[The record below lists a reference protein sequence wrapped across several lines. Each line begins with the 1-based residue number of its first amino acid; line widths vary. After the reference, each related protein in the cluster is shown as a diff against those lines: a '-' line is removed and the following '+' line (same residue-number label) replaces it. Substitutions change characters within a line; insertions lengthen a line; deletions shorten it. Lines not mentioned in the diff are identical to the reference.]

1 MKIYPHLKP
10 LLFKIDPETAH
21 RAAIRALAAGI
32 VPSQPILAHGPLHT
46 RVSGVD
52 FRHPVCLAAG
62 FDKNAEAAVPL
73 FAQGFAAVECGTVTP
88 RPQAGNPKPRMFR
101 LVEDEAVI
109 NRLGFNNEGLE
120 ALRRRLQTAHGKLAQ
135 VRSRGGVLGIN
146 IGKNKDSEDAVA
158 DYVTMLQGVAE
169 YADYV
174 TVNISSPNTP
184 GLRDMQAGSALS
196 ELLDAVCAARDKLSA
211 RVPLWLKVAPDLTD
225 EQVGAMV
232 ETLRAYP
239 LDALIISNTT
249 ISRPTLKSESQNEQG
264 GLSGKPLFALS
275 TDRLK
280 LFHRLTEGRIPLVG
294 VGGIA
299 SAEDAY
305 AKIRAGA
312 SLVQLYS
319 ALAYQGFALVT
330 DIRRGLAA
338 ALERDGFAHVSEAVG
353 IDAKSVS

>member
-1 MKIYPHLKP
+1 MKIYPLLKP
-10 LLFKIDPETAH
+10 VLFTIDPETAH
-21 RAAIRALAAGI
+21 RAAIRALAAGL
-32 VPSQPILAHGPLHT
+32 VPSQPVLAHGPLNI
-46 RVSGVD
+46 RVSGIN
-52 FRHPVCLAAG
+52 FRHPIGLAAG

-73 FAQGFAAVECGTVTP
+73 FAQGFASVECGTVTP
-88 RPQAGNPKPRMFR
+88 RPQQGNPKPRMFR
-101 LVEDEAVI
+101 LPEDEAVI
-109 NRLGFNNEGLE
+109 NRLGFNNDGLD
-120 ALRRRLQTAHGKLAQ
+120 ALRRRLQTAQGKLAQ
-135 VRSRGGVLGIN
+135 VRAHGGVLGIN

-174 TVNISSPNTP
+174 TINISSPNTP

-196 ELLDAVCAARDKLSA
+196 ELLDGVCATRDKLPR

-225 EQVGAMV
+225 EQVAAMV
-232 ETLRAYP
+232 ETLKAYP

-249 ISRPTLKSESQNEQG
+249 ISRPALQSGAREEQG

-280 LFHRLTEGRIPLVG
+280 LFYQLTSGSIPLIG

-299 SAEDAY
+299 SVEDAY

-319 ALAYQGFALVT
+319 ALVYQGFGLVT
-330 DIRRGLAA
+330 EIRKGLAA
-338 ALERDGFAHVSEAVG
+338 LLERDGYASITQAIGV
-353 IDAKSVS
+353 DAKSV

>member
-1 MKIYPHLKP
+1 MKIYPLLKP
-10 LLFKIDPETAH
+10 VLFKIDPETAH
-21 RAAIRALAAGI
+21 RAAIRALAAGV
-32 VPSQPILAHGPLHT
+32 VPSQPVLAHGPLHI
-46 RVSGVD
+46 RVSGLD
-52 FRHPVCLAAG
+52 FRHPIGLAAG

-73 FAQGFAAVECGTVTP
+73 FSQGFASVECGTVTP
-88 RPQAGNPKPRMFR
+88 RPQMGNPKPRMFR
-101 LVEDEAVI
+101 LPEDEAVI
-109 NRLGFNNEGLE
+109 NRLGFNNDGLGM
-120 ALRRRLQTAHGKLAQ
+120 LRRRLQTAQGKLAQ
-135 VRSRGGVLGIN
+135 ARAHGGVLGIN

-196 ELLDAVCAARDKLSA
+196 ELLDGVCGAREKLST
-211 RVPLWLKVAPDLTD
+211 RVPLWLKVAPDLND
-225 EQVGAMV
+225 EQVAAMV
-232 ETLRAYP
+232 ETLSAYP
-239 LDALIISNTT
+239 LDALIVSNTT
-249 ISRPTLKSESQNEQG
+249 ISRPETLLGQHKAEQG

-280 LFHRLTEGRIPLVG
+280 LFRRLTGGKIPLVG

-319 ALAYQGFALVT
+319 ALAYHGFGLVT
-330 DIRRGLAA
+330 DIRRGLAT
-338 ALERDGFAHVSEAVG
+338 ALERDGFSSVSEAVG
-353 IDAKSVS
+353 ADVK